1 MVSRVVI
8 GSAAVRRASVV
19 FAGVLLVSPGV
30 AAYPQ
35 WNLGLTLG
43 GGARLAP
50 VDARE
55 VLITAAV
62 RTDATFG
69 ARTPYAWRAGFF
81 GWVGTTDFVTLD
93 VAAGGVLQMP
103 VSASFPLMLSAGVI
117 ADVVPEPGRVG
128 VLGRLWWG
136 TRSLNY
142 HSSYGMAAG
151 LWVEGRYRPGD
162 GSADVLAGVD
172 LDLRVL
178 ALPFIALAGLIQ
190 G

>member
-1 MVSRVVI
+1 MVSRSVI
-8 GSAAVRRASVV
+8 ASAAVRRASVV
-19 FAGVLLVSPGV
+19 FAGVLLLSPAA

-35 WNLGLTLG
+35 WSVGLGLG

-55 VLITAAV
+55 VLITMAM

-69 ARTPYAWRAGFF
+69 ARSPFAWRAGFF
-81 GWVGTTDFVTLD
+81 AWVGTTDFVTLD
-93 VAAGGVLQMP
+93 VAVGGVLHVP
-103 VSASFPLMLSAGVI
+103 LNASFPLLLSAGVI

-142 HSSYGMAAG
+142 HSTYGMAAG
-151 LWVEGRYRPGD
+151 LWVEGRYRPGE

-172 LDLRVL
+172 IDLRVMS
-178 ALPFIALAGLIQ
+178 LPFIALAGWLQ
-190 G
+190 R

>member
-8 GSAAVRRASVV
+8 ASAAVRRASVV
-19 FAGVLLVSPGV
+19 FAGVLLLSPAA

-35 WNLGLTLG
+35 WSVGLSLGA
-43 GGARLAP
+43 GARLAP

-55 VLITAAV
+55 VLITMAM

-69 ARTPYAWRAGFF
+69 ARTPHAWRAGFF
-81 GWVGTTDFVTLD
+81 GWAGTTDFVTLD
-93 VAAGGVLQMP
+93 VAAGGVLHVP
-103 VSASFPLMLSAGVI
+103 VNASFPLLLSAGVI
-117 ADVVPEPGRVG
+117 ADVLPDVGRVG

-172 LDLRVL
+172 LDLRFL

>member
-1 MVSRVVI
+1 VIASAPVVR
-8 GSAAVRRASVV
+8 SPVVV
-19 FAGVLLVSPGV
+19 FASVLLLAPAA

-35 WNLGLTLG
+35 WNLGLSLG
-43 GGARLAP
+43 AGARLAP
-50 VDARE
+50 PAARE

-81 GWVGTTDFVTLD
+81 AAVGTTDFVTLD
-93 VAAGGVLQMP
+93 AAAGGVLHIP
-103 VSASFPLMLSAGVI
+103 VSLTFPLLVSLGGVVDL
-117 ADVVPEPGRVG
+117 APTPGRAG

-151 LWVEGRYRPGD
+151 LWVEARYRPGD
-162 GSADVLAGVD
+162 GTADVIGGLD

-178 ALPFIALAGLIQ
+178 ALPFVMLAGWIQ
-190 G
+190 SRT

>member
-1 MVSRVVI
+1 M
-8 GSAAVRRASVV
+8 RRPVVV
-19 FAGVLLVSPGV
+19 FASVLLLAPTV

-35 WNLGLTLG
+35 WNLGLSLG
-43 GGARLAP
+43 AGAHLAP
-50 VDARE
+50 PVDRE

-69 ARTPYAWRAGFF
+69 ARTPYAWRAGLF
-81 GWVGTTDFVTLD
+81 GAVGTTDFVALD
-93 VAAGGVLQMP
+93 AAAGGVLHIP
-103 VSASFPLMLSAGVI
+103 VNPTFPVLVSLGA
-117 ADVVPEPGRVG
+117 VVDLAPTPGRPG

-151 LWVEGRYRPGD
+151 LWVEGRYRPGE
-162 GSADVLAGVD
+162 GTADVLGGID

-178 ALPFIALAGLIQ
+178 TLPFVMLAGWLQ
-190 G
+190 H